1 MQPRLNKNSWFLL
14 SAVGI
19 SSVGDWLNILA
30 MMTVFSREYGA
41 ASVAFL
47 MAMRAVP
54 GVLLGPWVANHIDR
68 FNKIRALMLL
78 SAAQAALALMLSFVS
93 DRWALLGLAAALS
106 TLNLFSAP
114 LIKALLPSVSG
125 AASLNRVN
133 SYFASIQSGSYVV
146 VPLVSGVLISLFGPA
161 ACFNIDAATFVV
173 FGCLAGAV
181 RLSDTGEAAKAQ
193 PGAAGCGSIFQALIN
208 TPDLKRTLF
217 AFAAAGFSLG
227 TIYSVEISFFAKYLN
242 VDPRGYGT
250 FVALAG
256 AGVLLGA
263 LVCGRITVQ
272 ARLERVFGAGLA
284 LFGAMTVLFSLNRS
298 LALAIGMIM
307 LSGFGEGLFSVSGTT
322 LVQLRSRADR
332 LAGNFTLLGVLSKSF
347 SLFAM
352 IVAAVLMDQL
362 QPAGLLLFAGLA
374 ALGIAAA
381 FAIARSARAANRPA
395 LTTEVEAE

>member
-1 MQPRLNKNSWFLL
+1 MRPRLNKNSWFLL

-30 MMTVFSREYGA
+30 LMTVFSREYGA

-68 FNKIRALMLL
+68 FDKIRTLMFL
-78 SAAQAALALMLSFVS
+78 SVAQAALALMLGFLSG
-93 DRWALLGLAAALS
+93 RWALLGVAAALS

-146 VPLVSGVLISLFGPA
+146 VPLVSGVLISLFGPSV
-161 ACFNIDAATFVV
+161 CFSIDAATFVV
-173 FGCLAGAV
+173 FGCLVGAV
-181 RLSDTGEAAKAQ
+181 RLSHAGETAAA
-193 PGAAGCGSIFQALIN
+193 PSGADGGGSIFQALIN

-227 TIYSVEISFFAKYLN
+227 TIYSVEISFFSKYLN

-256 AGVLLGA
+256 AGVLVGA
-263 LVCGRITVQ
+263 LVCGRITVRS
-272 ARLERVFGAGLA
+272 RLERVFGAGLA

-298 LALAIGMIM
+298 LVLAIGMIM

-322 LVQLRSRADR
+322 LVQLQSRADR
-332 LAGNFTLLGVLSKSF
+332 LAGNFTLLGVMSKSF
-347 SLFAM
+347 SLLAM
-352 IVAAVLMDQL
+352 IVAGIFMDRL

-374 ALGIAAA
+374 ALGIAAV
-381 FAIARSARAANRPA
+381 FALAKTARAAVSPSPA
-395 LTTEVEAE
+395 AQS

>member
-1 MQPRLNKNSWFLL
+1 MRPRLNKNSWFLL

-30 MMTVFSREYGA
+30 LMTVFSREYGA
-41 ASVAFL
+41 AGVAFL

-68 FNKIRALMLL
+68 FDKIRALMLL
-78 SAAQAALALMLSFVS
+78 SAAQAALALMLGFLS

-125 AASLNRVN
+125 DASLNRVN
-133 SYFASIQSGSYVV
+133 SYFASIQSGSYVA
-146 VPLVSGVLISLFGPA
+146 VPLLSGVLISLFGPGL
-161 ACFNIDAATFVV
+161 CFKIDAATFFV
-173 FGCLAGAV
+173 FGCLVGAV
-181 RLSDTGEAAKAQ
+181 RLSNAGEAAKARS
-193 PGAAGCGSIFQALIN
+193 GAAGGGSIFQVLVN

-227 TIYSVEISFFAKYLN
+227 TIYSVEISFFSKYLN
-242 VDPRGYGT
+242 VDPRGYGA

-263 LVCGRITVQ
+263 LVCGRIAAP
-272 ARLERVFGAGLA
+272 ARLELVFGAGLA

-298 LALAIGMIM
+298 LVFAIGMIM
-307 LSGFGEGLFSVSGTT
+307 ISGFGEGLFSVSGTT

-347 SLFAM
+347 SLLAM
-352 IVAAVLMDQL
+352 IMAAVFMDQM
-362 QPAGLLLFAGLA
+362 QPAGLLLLAGLA
-374 ALGIAAA
+374 ALGVAVV
-381 FAIARSARAANRPA
+381 FAIAKTARSAVSPFPSAHS
-395 LTTEVEAE
+395 

>member
-1 MQPRLNKNSWFLL
+1 MPPRLNKNSWFLL

-30 MMTVFSREYGA
+30 LMTVFSREYGA

-68 FNKIRALMLL
+68 FDKIRTLMLL
-78 SAAQAALALMLSFVS
+78 SVAQAALALMLGLLF
-93 DRWALLGLAAALS
+93 DRWALLGVAAALS
-106 TLNLFSAP
+106 TLNLFSVP

-125 AASLNRVN
+125 DASLNRVN

-146 VPLVSGVLISLFGPA
+146 VPLASGVLISLFGPS

-173 FGCLAGAV
+173 FGCLVGAV
-181 RLSDTGEAAKAQ
+181 RLSDAVETAKASS
-193 PGAAGCGSIFQALIN
+193 GAAGGVSIFRALVN

-227 TIYSVEISFFAKYLN
+227 TIYSVEISFFSKYLN

-256 AGVLLGA
+256 AGVLLGSI
-263 LVCGRITVQ
+263 VCGRITVQ
-272 ARLERVFGAGLA
+272 SRLERVFGVGLA
-284 LFGAMTVLFSLNRS
+284 LFGLMTVLFSLNRS
-298 LALAIGMIM
+298 LVLAIGMIM

-322 LVQLRSRADR
+322 LVQLQSRADR
-332 LAGNFTLLGVLSKSF
+332 LAGNFTLLGVLSKTF
-347 SLFAM
+347 SLLAM
-352 IVAAVLMDQL
+352 LVAAVFMDQL
-362 QPAGLLLFAGLA
+362 QPAGLLLLAGLA
-374 ALGIAAA
+374 ALGTASA
-381 FAIARSARAANRPA
+381 FAIAKTARSAAFPFPSAQS
-395 LTTEVEAE
+395 